1 MFNLAKILLV
11 CNNISDIEDSFHI
24 KYFLNLSNSTK
35 KLYLVIMGVNKH
47 LVCTAGIFDL
57 HIDINLQS
65 LLIFTGFGKALNS
78 SVKEGMKA
86 TEFSISNPLGIPI
99 PSIFF
104 NPFEHSSRMINPK
117 SGTTQIYKGHC
128 SAEFFISMENTAKK
142 LTARGC
148 GFLT

>member
-35 KLYLVIMGVNKH
+35 KLYLVMMGVNKH

-78 SVKEGMKA
+78 SVKEGMK
-86 TEFSISNPLGIPI
+86 T
-99 PSIFF
+99 
-104 NPFEHSSRMINPK
+104 SRV
-117 SGTTQIYKGHC
+117 TRVT
-128 SAEFFISMENTAKK
+128 
-142 LTARGC
+142 LV
-148 GFLT
+148 L